1 MDRDISL
8 DAIKLVACI
17 FVCTLHT
24 IGMFM
29 SESPGFHLSYLL
41 FYMSGIAV
49 PLFFMVNGFLLA
61 PKDGGI
67 KYYYRKIFNIV
78 KIVCVFTF
86 IFDIPKLARGDI
98 SILIPFKQACSSLFF
113 QGGVFPVFWFFWK
126 SHLYICSDAIFKE
139 ICHTNKN

>member
-29 SESPGFHLSYLL
+29 SESPEFHLSYLL

-86 IFDIPKLARGDI
+86 IFDIPKLVRGDI

-113 QGGVFPVFWFFWK
+113 KVECSLYSGFWK
-126 SHLYICSDAIFKE
+126 SNLYICPDAIFKE
-139 ICHTNKN
+139 IYHTNKN

>member
-29 SESPGFHLSYLL
+29 SESSDFHLSYLYL
-41 FYMSGIAV
+41 YVGDCSSIV
-49 PLFFMVNGFLLA
+49 FMVNGFLLA
-61 PKDGGI
+61 PKDGGM

-86 IFDIPKLARGDI
+86 ILIFLNLLEVI
-98 SILIPFKQACSSLFF
+98 S
-113 QGGVFPVFWFFWK
+113 
-126 SHLYICSDAIFKE
+126 LY
-139 ICHTNKN
+139 